1 MTALADAALIRL
13 ITVQMRLGFYDAAR
27 GIYGHIGPESV
38 DTPAHRMLAQSAAE
52 QSFVMLKNDNHA
64 LPLDQSA
71 VRTIAL
77 IGPFADDQHNPLGND
92 LMTFGTPPTFHPM
105 GLDPP
110 TLSLPPYDDVA

>member
-13 ITVQMRLGFYDAAR
+13 ITVQMWLGFYDAAR

-52 QSFVMLKNDNHA
+52 QSFVMLKNGNHA

-71 VRTIAL
+71 VRTIAV
-77 IGPFADDQHNPLGND
+77 IGPFADDQRNPLGND
-92 LMTFGTPPTFHPM
+92 FWDPLQTFRPM

-110 TLSLPPYDDVA
+110 TLS